1 MTLLAPMS
9 RLKRCYVSAHAAC
22 YPDTDAGVLCLPPLL
37 VSLEEDERPHHDV
50 PAVSRLGRRRRV
62 DTRGMERPAGDGTVR
77 LGVITFQH
85 RNLGGRLVREPVPL
99 VVGTVSE
106 ARGLAD
112 AVVVNPVVGDIRLVR
127 ERRPGA

>member
-37 VSLEEDERPHHDV
+37 VSLEEDERPDHDV
-50 PAVSRLGRRRRV
+50 PAVPRLGGRGRI
-62 DTRGMERPAGDGTVR
+62 DARGMERPARNGTVGLR
-77 LGVITFQH
+77 VITLQH
-85 RNLGGRLVREPVPL
+85 RDLGGRLVREPVPL

-106 ARGLAD
+106 ARGLAN
-112 AVVVNPVVGDIRLVR
+112 AVVIDPVVGDIRLVR
-127 ERRPGA
+127 